1 MRKRFDFDLVVLGSG
16 DAGGEAALM
25 AAQAGLKVA
34 LVESNKWGGS
44 SQNYSNVPFG
54 ALFYAAQQFKIALT
68 GSKFGLSST
77 GLRYNYPTV
86 NNWKNLALKRAKANN
101 KKVFE
106 DAGISCLH
114 GRGHLLSNHEI
125 SVNDETIRAKRIL
138 VATGAATLDT
148 GIKIPANLEYWLPEN
163 VLEMIRPPKTI
174 FIVGAGSTGCELAQ
188 FFSILGT
195 QVIIADIAA
204 RLMPREDEEVGQVLD
219 EIFNKD
225 KIKVLTQSRVI
236 ALEKDGL
243 GKKVIFLRG
252 GQEKSLRVDEVLVC
266 TGNAP
271 NIDIGLE
278 NAGVNFNQR
287 GIIVDEHCRTSAKNI
302 YAAGDVLGGHS
313 STERA
318 LIEAHAAVAD
328 ILGRGK
334 KNPVDYSG
342 VIRLTNMNPGVAEVG
357 ITEDDC
363 IRHDQKID
371 KVVVALNAVQKANT
385 SDNTTGFVKLIM
397 AKRSHKILGGT
408 VMAPHAGLIAQE
420 LAMAVRFEMTAYEL
434 AKVPHLTNDW
444 SELIRVA
451 CEQAL
456 KKR

>member
-1 MRKRFDFDLVVLGSG
+1 MKNRFDYDLAVLGSG
-16 DAGGEAALM
+16 DAGGEAALI
-25 AAQAGLKVA
+25 AAKSGLKVA
-34 LVESNKWGGS
+34 LIEANKWGGS

-54 ALFYAAQQFKIALT
+54 ALFYATQQFKNALT

-86 NNWKNLALKRAKANN
+86 NNWKNLALRRAKANS
-101 KKVFE
+101 KKDFE
-106 DAGISCLH
+106 EAGIVCLH
-114 GRGHLLSNHEI
+114 GRGHLLSNTEV
-125 SVNDETIRAKRIL
+125 SVNDQTIRAKKIL
-138 VATGAATLDT
+138 IATGASTLDT
-148 GIKIPANLEYWLPEN
+148 GIKIPTNLEYWLPEN

-195 QVIIADIAA
+195 QVIIADIAG
-204 RLMPREDEEVGQVLD
+204 RLLPREDEEVGQVLD

-236 ALEKDGL
+236 ALEKDGVS
-243 GKKVIFLRG
+243 KKVIFLRG
-252 GQEKSLRVDEVLVC
+252 GQEKSIRVDEVLMC

-271 NIDIGLE
+271 NIDVGLE
-278 NAGVNFNQR
+278 NAGVKFNQR
-287 GIIVDEHCRTSAKNI
+287 GIIVNDHCRTSTKNI

-313 STERA
+313 CTEKA
-318 LIEAHAAVAD
+318 LIEARAAIAD

-334 KNPVDYSG
+334 KNPVDYRG
-342 VIRLTNMNPGVAEVG
+342 LIRVTNMTPAVAEVG

-363 IRHDQKID
+363 IRHDQKVN
-371 KVVVALNAVQKANT
+371 KVIIALDSVQKANT
-385 SDNTTGFVKLIM
+385 SDNMMGFVKLIT
-397 AKRSHKILGGT
+397 AKRTNKILGGT

-420 LAMAVRFEMTAYEL
+420 LAMAIRYDMTTYEL
-434 AKVPHLTNDW
+434 ASVPHLTNDW

-451 CEQAL
+451 CEQA
-456 KKR
+456 